1 MCLFIFCLSVG
12 LTIAEHIDNIRQ
24 LYKVC
29 ERWVSPFPWSE
40 DFYLPVEQIFA
51 RLTMFKRE
59 KNAKGTVIHEVNEM
73 DEIFKPY
80 EEKST
85 EAKRVLIEG
94 NPGTGKTMYCS
105 KIAYD
110 WATRD
115 STSGDWF
122 SKFQVVLL
130 LKCRHIVG
138 REFDLWQAID
148 DQLLPR
154 EIQKEEREELFKFV
168 RDNQSKVLLVLD
180 GFDELPQSQ
189 LPTFFE
195 IIQGRILPGCNLLVT
210 ARHEGGIPIRKYF
223 DFLLE
228 IQEFT
233 PQNSQEFVH
242 EFFKGK
248 DDLAEKL
255 LLKVKEDKNLQ
266 EIMFNPLNSA
276 LLCLIC
282 EEFEGN
288 LPKNIT
294 RLYLEIVHCIL
305 KIFNKKNGL
314 PVNEDLLAVYKDQL
328 KQLGSV
334 ALNGLL
340 RCEKYF
346 DEGRLGNYLEV
357 LGFGFLSA
365 HPGGSKLRP
374 CLYYSFLH
382 TIFQQ
387 LFAAFFLSCH
397 VVEEKISV
405 EKIANN
411 EIYLDKLKQVLLF
424 TCGILAIQ
432 EKEKAVTLIKFLM
445 EKGKKGDA
453 VAGFVVMECFEEC
466 RKENG
471 DSDEELAVMELNFKG
486 QVTGLGK
493 TREYFYIL
501 PSFRLRVSRRLP
513 RRLEQNGSAHN

>member
-1 MCLFIFCLSVG
+1 
-12 LTIAEHIDNIRQ
+12 
-24 LYKVC
+24 
-29 ERWVSPFPWSE
+29 
-40 DFYLPVEQIFA
+40 
-51 RLTMFKRE
+51 MFKRE

-94 NPGTGKTMYCS
+94 NPGTGKTMYCR
-105 KIAYD
+105 KIAYE

-115 STSGDWF
+115 TTAGDWF

-168 RDNQSKVLLVLD
+168 HDNQSKVLLVLD

-242 EFFKGK
+242 KFFKGK

-255 LLKVKEDKNLQ
+255 LLKLKEDKNLQ

-288 LPKNIT
+288 FPKNST

-305 KIFNKKNGL
+305 KIHNKKNGR
-314 PVNEDLLAVYKDQL
+314 PVNEDLLGVYKDQL

-334 ALNGLL
+334 ALSGLL
-340 RCEKYF
+340 RREKYF
-346 DEGRLGNYLEV
+346 DERRLGNCLEV

-453 VAGFVVMECFEEC
+453 VAGFVAMECFEEC

-471 DSDEELAVMELNFKG
+471 DLDEELAVMQLNFKG

>member
-1 MCLFIFCLSVG
+1 
-12 LTIAEHIDNIRQ
+12 
-24 LYKVC
+24 
-29 ERWVSPFPWSE
+29 
-40 DFYLPVEQIFA
+40 
-51 RLTMFKRE
+51 MFKRE
-59 KNAKGTVIHEVNEM
+59 KNARGTVIHEVNEM

-94 NPGTGKTMYCS
+94 NPGTGKTMYCR

-115 STSGDWF
+115 TTSGDWF

-138 REFDLWQAID
+138 REFDLWEAID

-189 LPTFFE
+189 LPTFSE
-195 IIQGRILPGCNLLVT
+195 IIQGRILPGCNLFVT

-233 PQNSQEFVH
+233 PQNAQEFVH
-242 EFFKGK
+242 KFFKGK

-255 LLKVKEDKNLQ
+255 LLKLKEDKNLQ

-288 LPKNIT
+288 FPKNST

-305 KIFNKKNGL
+305 KIHNKKNGR
-314 PVNEDLLAVYKDQL
+314 PVM
-328 KQLGSV
+328 
-334 ALNGLL
+334 
-340 RCEKYF
+340 RI
-346 DEGRLGNYLEV
+346 YLE
-357 LGFGFLSA
+357 S
-365 HPGGSKLRP
+365 
-374 CLYYSFLH
+374 
-382 TIFQQ
+382 T
-387 LFAAFFLSCH
+387 
-397 VVEEKISV
+397 KIS
-405 EKIANN
+405 
-411 EIYLDKLKQVLLF
+411 
-424 TCGILAIQ
+424 
-432 EKEKAVTLIKFLM
+432 
-445 EKGKKGDA
+445 
-453 VAGFVVMECFEEC
+453 
-466 RKENG
+466 
-471 DSDEELAVMELNFKG
+471 
-486 QVTGLGK
+486 
-493 TREYFYIL
+493 
-501 PSFRLRVSRRLP
+501 
-513 RRLEQNGSAHN
+513 